1 MHRPPTKPAY
11 PAPKKLGRQRGFLLI
26 LGLGSLLVLVAFVLY
41 TWLTLSFTYSSG
53 ERAGYMQKLSYKG
66 WLCKTW
72 EGELAMV
79 NIPGTL
85 TEKFY
90 FSVRDDS
97 LAKKLNSLVGK
108 KVALEYEQHIGVPSS
123 CFGET
128 EYFIVAVREVPN

>member
-1 MHRPPTKPAY
+1 MHTSIARPARTTRTKF
-11 PAPKKLGRQRGFLLI
+11 RSQRGFLLI
-26 LGLGSLLVLVAFVLY
+26 LGLGSLLLLIAFLLY

-66 WLCKTW
+66 WVCKTW

-97 LAKKLNSLVGK
+97 LAQKLNHLVGK

-128 EYFIVAVREVPN
+128 EYYIIAVREVP

>member
-1 MHRPPTKPAY
+1 MHMPFTKSAHTRPSNF
-11 PAPKKLGRQRGFLLI
+11 GHQRGFLLI
-26 LGLGSLLVLVAFVLY
+26 LGLGSLLLLVAFVLY

-90 FSVRDDS
+90 FSVRDDT
-97 LAKKLNSLVGK
+97 LAKKINDLVGK

-128 EYFIVAVREVPN
+128 EYFIIAVREVP